1 MISFYKKIVLGVIL
15 CICALFTGVYA
26 QDDFHFKSKKQKELL
41 PFKKARGLIVVTTYL
56 NNKGPYNFILDTG
69 VGLTIITDPK
79 LKDSLD
85 LKYQRKI
92 QVKGLGEGKDID
104 AYLTPFLKI
113 EIGSTIQESASAAIL
128 DKDIFDLSSYA
139 GMPIHGLIGYDFF
152 KSFIVRIYYETGFL
166 GIYNS
171 EKSRLIK
178 KGFRVPITIE
188 QNKPYITVLVDA
200 NNRKKLPLKMI
211 IDTGAG
217 HPISLESEEGAAF
230 PLPNQFVMANLG
242 VGLGGNINGFVGRID
257 NLKIGKFDIKNP
269 ISSFPYYDDVAAKVT
284 TIKRD
289 GSIGNQLLKRFEII
303 FDYQRSCIYLKPNA
317 SFYEPFEHDMSGVEL
332 YANGDNLKR
341 YFINRIEPFSPA
353 DEFGLQKDDELLS
366 INFKAASTM
375 TMEEI
380 IELFK
385 SKTGRNLYLEVVRKQ
400 ETLRGILTLKRRI

>member
-1 MISFYKKIVLGVIL
+1 MTANYKKVIFSLIV
-15 CICALFTGVYA
+15 CASISLTAAFG
-26 QDDFHFKSKKQKELL
+26 QDGFHFKGKRQKELL
-41 PFKKARGLIVVTTYL
+41 KFTKARGLIVVSTYL

-79 LKDSLD
+79 LKDSLN

-113 EIGSTIQESASAAIL
+113 EIGATIQESASAAIL
-128 DKDIFDLSSYA
+128 DIDVFDLSSYA

-152 KSFIVRIYYETGFL
+152 KSFIVRIYYETGFI

-171 EKSRLIK
+171 EKSRIIK
-178 KGFRVPITIE
+178 KGYRVPITIE
-188 QNKPYITVLVDA
+188 QNKPYVTVLIDA
-200 NNRKKLPLKMI
+200 NDRKKLPLKLI

-217 HPISLESEEGAAF
+217 HPISLESENGAAF
-230 PLPNQFVMANLG
+230 PLPDKFVIANLG
-242 VGLGGNINGFVGRID
+242 VGLGGNIGGFVGRID

-284 TIKRD
+284 TVKRD
-289 GSIGNQLLKRFEII
+289 GSIGNQLLKRFEIV
-303 FDYQRSCIYLKPNA
+303 FDYERSCMYLSPNS
-317 SFYEPFEHDMSGVEL
+317 SFYEPFEHDMSGIEL
-332 YANGDNLKR
+332 YANGSDLKR
-341 YFINRIEPFSPA
+341 YFVNRIEPFSPA
-353 DEFGLQKDDELLS
+353 DEFGLQKDDEILA
-366 INFKAASTM
+366 INFKPTSTM

-385 SKTGRNLYLEVVRKQ
+385 SKTGRNLFLEVARNKEV
-400 ETLRGILTLKRRI
+400 LRGILTLKRRI

>member
-1 MISFYKKIVLGVIL
+1 MTANYKKVIFSLIL
-15 CICALFTGVYA
+15 CSSISLMAAFG
-26 QDDFHFKSKKQKELL
+26 QDGFHFKGKRQKELL
-41 PFKKARGLIVVTTYL
+41 KFTKARGLIVVSTYL

-113 EIGSTIQESASAAIL
+113 EIGATIQESASAAIL
-128 DKDIFDLSSYA
+128 DVDVFDLSSYA

-152 KSFIVRIYYETGFL
+152 KSFIVRIYYETGFI

-171 EKSRLIK
+171 EKSRIIK
-178 KGFRVPITIE
+178 KGYRVPITIE
-188 QNKPYITVLVDA
+188 QNKPYVTVLIDA
-200 NNRKKLPLKMI
+200 NDRKKLPLKMI

-217 HPISLESEEGAAF
+217 HPISLESENGAAF
-230 PLPNQFVMANLG
+230 PLPDKFVIANLG
-242 VGLGGNINGFVGRID
+242 VGLGGNIGGFVGRID

-289 GSIGNQLLKRFEII
+289 GSIGNQLLKRFEIV
-303 FDYQRSCIYLKPNA
+303 FDYERSCMYLNPNS
-317 SFYEPFEHDMSGVEL
+317 SFYEPFEHDMSGIEL
-332 YANGDNLKR
+332 YANGSDLKR
-341 YFINRIEPFSPA
+341 YFVNRIEPFSPA
-353 DEFGLQKDDELLS
+353 DEFGLQKDDEILA
-366 INFKAASTM
+366 INFKPTSTM

-385 SKTGRNLYLEVVRKQ
+385 SKTGRNLFLEVARNKEV
-400 ETLRGILTLKRRI
+400 LRGILTLKRRI